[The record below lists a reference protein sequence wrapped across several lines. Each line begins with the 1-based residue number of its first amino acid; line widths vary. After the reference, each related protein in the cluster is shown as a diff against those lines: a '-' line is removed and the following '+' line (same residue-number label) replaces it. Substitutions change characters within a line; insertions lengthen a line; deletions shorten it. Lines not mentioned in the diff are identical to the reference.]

1 MRLLIAVDME
11 GISGV
16 VNWNQVNP
24 EHAEYQRFRKIMTE
38 DVNAAIRGAAEAG
51 AKAFVVADGH
61 WDSSNL
67 LIEALDPRAQLAA
80 GTPAPLSMV
89 QGVQSGVDA
98 ALFIGYHAR
107 AGTPNAILD
116 HTWSS
121 TRVANLW
128 LNGRLCGEF
137 GFNAAVC
144 GHFGVPVLMVSGDQA
159 VCAEAREWVPEVE
172 TVQVKQAVGRW
183 AAECLPLAEAQARI
197 QEGAQRAVHRFR
209 EGQGPRPL
217 RLETPLRVQVE
228 FLATQMADGAMLLPG
243 AERVDGR
250 TIAFTAPDALSA
262 YRSFR
267 AAVALAVR

>member
-24 EHAEYQRFRKIMTE
+24 DHAEYQRFRKVMTE

-51 AKAFVVADGH
+51 ASDFIVADGH
-61 WDSSNL
+61 WDSSNI
-67 LIEALDPRAQLAA
+67 LIEALDARAHLAA

-89 QGVQSGVDA
+89 QGVESGVDA

-107 AGTPNAILD
+107 AGSLNAILD

-128 LNGRLCGEF
+128 INDRICGEF

-159 VCAEAREWVPEVE
+159 VCAEAREWVAGVE
-172 TVQVKQAVGRW
+172 TAQVKRAVGRW
-183 AAECLPLAEAQARI
+183 AAECLPLAEAQRLISETAK
-197 QEGAQRAVHRFR
+197 RAVARFR
-209 EGQGPRPL
+209 EGRGPRPL
-217 RLETPLRVQVE
+217 RLEAPLAVKVE
-228 FLATQMADGAMLLPG
+228 FQASQMADGAMLLPG

-250 TIAFTAPDALSA
+250 TIAFSAPDALSA
-262 YRSFR
+262 YRTFR